1 MTQTWR
7 YWITYEGT
15 VDADGPDEAKEFAVE
30 KAQRDMHAYVS
41 VTVLKQEDDE

>member
-15 VDADGPDEAKEFAVE
+15 VDADGDDEAKEIAVE
-30 KAQRDMHAYVS
+30 KILGGFTDYVS
-41 VTVLKQEDDE
+41 VTVKQEDDA

>member
-30 KAQRDMHAYVS
+30 KIMAGFTDYVS
-41 VTVLKQEDDE
+41 VTVKQEDDE